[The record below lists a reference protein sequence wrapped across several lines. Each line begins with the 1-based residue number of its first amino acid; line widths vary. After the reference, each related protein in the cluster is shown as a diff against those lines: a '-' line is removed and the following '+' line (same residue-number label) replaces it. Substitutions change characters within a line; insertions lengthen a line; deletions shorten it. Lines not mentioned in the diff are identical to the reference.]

1 MPDQVAKQALF
12 DSLPPEWS
20 DDPTPAIQAALRAS
34 GAKVVVLDDDP
45 TGTQTVHGVP
55 VLTEWPVAALRAE
68 LENDLPACYLLTNS
82 RSMTR
87 GAARALN
94 ATIGQNL
101 AEAARMAGREIAVV
115 SRSDS
120 TLRGHFPDEVQ
131 ALADA
136 LGQPFDAWILAPYF
150 LAGGRYTLGD
160 IHYVAEGEWLTP
172 AGETE
177 FARDAAFGYRA
188 SNLRDWVVEKS
199 EGTIPAAAVASIS
212 IEEIRRGGPER
223 VAARLL
229 ELPGGVCV
237 VNAASDCDLAVF
249 VQGLLAAEAQGRRF
263 LYRTAASF
271 VALRAGI
278 APRPLLGRA
287 DLRLPEAGGGLIVVG
302 SYVPKSAGQVAALL
316 ERPGLAAVEVDVA
329 ALLDDARQASE
340 VGRAVQQAD
349 AVLGR
354 NEDVVLYT
362 SRRLISGDDA
372 ASSLAIGQRISD
384 SLVAIVRAIRARP
397 RYLLAKGGITSS
409 DVATKGLDVKRA
421 LVLGQILP
429 GVPVW
434 QLGPE
439 SRHPG
444 MPYIVFP
451 GNVGG
456 PGALA
461 EIVGM
466 LSGGAVL

>member
-1 MPDQVAKQALF
+1 
-12 DSLPPEWS
+12 
-20 DDPTPAIQAALRAS
+20 LRATRPL
-34 GAKVVVLDDDP
+34 A
-45 TGTQTVHGVP
+45 TAHRIY
-55 VLTEWPVAALRAE
+55 AAVE
-68 LENDLPACYLLTNS
+68 
-82 RSMTR
+82 
-87 GAARALN
+87 
-94 ATIGQNL
+94 
-101 AEAARMAGREIAVV
+101 
-115 SRSDS
+115 
-120 TLRGHFPDEVQ
+120 
-131 ALADA
+131 
-136 LGQPFDAWILAPYF
+136 
-150 LAGGRYTLGD
+150 
-160 IHYVAEGEWLTP
+160 
-172 AGETE
+172 
-177 FARDAAFGYRA
+177 
-188 SNLRDWVVEKS
+188 EKS
-199 EGTIPAAAVASIS
+199 DGRIGAAAVGSIS
-212 IEEIRRGGPER
+212 IEDIRRGGPER

-229 ELPGGVCV
+229 ELSGSVCV
-237 VNAASDCDLAVF
+237 VNAASDRDLAVF
-249 VQGLLAAEAQGRRF
+249 VQGLLTAEAQGRRF

-271 VALRAGI
+271 VTLRAGI
-278 APRPLLGRA
+278 VPIPLLGRA

-302 SYVPKSAGQVAALL
+302 SYVPKSAGQVATLL
-316 ERPGLAAVEVDVA
+316 ERSGLAAVEVDVV

-340 VGRAVQQAD
+340 IDRAAQQVD
-349 AVLGR
+349 VVLGR

-362 SRRLISGDDA
+362 SRRLISGDDV

-384 SLVAIVRAIRARP
+384 SLVAIVRAIRVRP

-444 MPYIVFP
+444 MAYIVFP